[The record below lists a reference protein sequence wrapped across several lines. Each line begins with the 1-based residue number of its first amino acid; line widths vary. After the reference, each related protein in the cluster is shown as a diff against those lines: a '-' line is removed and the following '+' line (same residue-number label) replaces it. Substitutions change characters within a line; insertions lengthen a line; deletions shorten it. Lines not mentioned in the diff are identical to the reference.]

1 MQKRLATYVKK
12 AVQELRNFPEG
23 KAIEVLDFID
33 FLKRKMEVPKETRK
47 TEEIK
52 FKAYDLGKMKEFKQE
67 EIYEDYLSH
76 RF

>member
-1 MQKRLATYVKK
+1 MQKQVATYVEK
-12 AVQELRNFPEG
+12 AVEELRNFPEG
-23 KAIEVLDFID
+23 KAIEVLDFIE
-33 FLKRKMEVPKETRK
+33 FLKRKMKVTKERRK

-52 FKAYDLGKMKEFKQE
+52 FKAYDLGKMKEFKRE